1 MKAILYG
8 LAGVAL
14 AAGAACA
21 QTTSPPPR
29 VGTPAVPPHPP
40 AQVVP
45 NTGAT
50 GSGSSSSAPVSP
62 NSTTANTTNDSVN
75 NGKAAASGNS
85 NQAVAT
91 TRQNADTPARGAN
104 SFTEGEARSRMTS
117 KGYTNISGLSKNADG
132 VWEGKAQK
140 DGRSTTV
147 WLDYKGNV
155 GDHPL

>member
-1 MKAILYG
+1 MKAIFYG
-8 LAGVAL
+8 LAGAAL

-29 VGTPAVPPHPP
+29 VGGAAVPPHPP

-50 GSGSSSSAPVSP
+50 GNGYSGTATVNP
-62 NSTTANTTNDSVN
+62 NNNTANTANDTMT

-104 SFTEGEARSRMTS
+104 SFTEGEARSRMAS

-155 GDHPL
+155 GDHAL

>member
-1 MKAILYG
+1 MKAIFYG

-21 QTTSPPPR
+21 QTTNPPPR
-29 VGTPAVPPHPP
+29 PGTAPLPPHAP
-40 AQVVP
+40 AQM
-45 NTGAT
+45 
-50 GSGSSSSAPVSP
+50 APD
-62 NSTTANTTNDSVN
+62 TMNTTPDT
-75 NGKAAASGNS
+75 GKAAASGDS

-91 TRQNADTPARGAN
+91 TSQSADTPAKGAN
-104 SFTEGEARSRMTS
+104 SFTESEARSRMQA

-132 VWEGKAQK
+132 VWEGKAEK

-155 GDHPL
+155 GDHTL